1 MTGLLARI
9 CRNLIFAAK
18 LLAFAAPLAPTAALA
33 QASERMGSFE
43 ISEVFLN
50 PVLEFQG
57 EEDGGFLLRD
67 SYFGFQ
73 WSRGEQFNAV
83 LKLGSSDLVKPAIF
97 FSHTGQPVQPTFG
110 LTEMYMEGES
120 RIGAIKV
127 GLLKTGFGFES
138 NFQQW
143 TAILPPSLIR
153 SSRWYAQRDYG
164 LQLSWNSSPWETSIT
179 VHNGESIPSQD
190 GRFWATAHWLYRG
203 NRDGGF
209 RMLVTAQTGQSKP
222 SSTNASTAA
231 AEGFAFDAN
240 EASKIRQGTLAFI
253 YEWHRNLW
261 LLEGHSG
268 QILQKD
274 LKRPFVGGRMDAV
287 VHLGGDLGLL
297 VRHEKLAPD
306 QGNALKNRSAST
318 LGFVLHS
325 KDQLYSLSIYG
336 TAITEEPTIKNDIY
350 GAQFR
355 IRSHLF

>member
-1 MTGLLARI
+1 MSGLLTRF
-9 CRNLIFAAK
+9 CLSPFFAASALALASFTPGT
-18 LLAFAAPLAPTAALA
+18 LLA
-33 QASERMGSFE
+33 QSSERMGSFD

-67 SYFGFQ
+67 SYIGFQ

-83 LKLGSSDLVKPAIF
+83 LKLGSSDLVEPAIF
-97 FSHTGQPVQPTFG
+97 FNRSPQNSFG

-143 TAILPPSLIR
+143 TAILPPSRIR
-153 SSRWYAQRDYG
+153 SGRWYAQRDYG
-164 LQLSWNSSPWETSIT
+164 LQLSWNSAPWETSIT
-179 VHNGESIPSQD
+179 VHNGESLPAQD

-209 RMLVTAQTGQSKP
+209 RLLVTAQTGQSKP
-222 SSTNASTAA
+222 AATNASAAA
-231 AEGFAFDAN
+231 AEGFLFDGN
-240 EASKIRQGTLAFI
+240 EASKIRQGTLALI
-253 YEWHRNLW
+253 YEWHRSLW

-274 LKRPFVGGRMDAV
+274 LKHPFVGGRMDAV
-287 VHLGGDLGLL
+287 IHLGGDLGLL
-297 VRHEKLAPD
+297 LRHEKLAPD
-306 QGNALKNRSAST
+306 QGNPLKNEAAST

-336 TAITEEPTIKNDIY
+336 TALQEESSIKNDIY